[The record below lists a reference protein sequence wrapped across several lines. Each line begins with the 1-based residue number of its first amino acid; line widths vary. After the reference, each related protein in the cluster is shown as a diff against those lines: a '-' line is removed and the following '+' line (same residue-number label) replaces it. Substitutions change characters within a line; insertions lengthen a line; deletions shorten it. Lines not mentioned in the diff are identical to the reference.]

1 MGEFNKDTIIL
12 LGYQILNQPG
22 LSVLSP
28 RTTAKR
34 LDCSPRSE
42 SREAKGLEKQEAVGE
57 RSSKTSFVFALWI
70 ILAATMVRAIEWVD
84 GKLRILD
91 QSKLPREQ
99 IFADLDDYRGVVLA
113 IKEMRVR
120 GAPAIGVAAAYGI
133 ALAASSIRTTNKDDL
148 IAQLN
153 QVMQAFAASRPTA
166 VNLFQA
172 IDRMRKAARGHGV
185 AEIKKSLIDEAK
197 RIHKEEV
204 SATEKLSQ
212 LGAELIKDGFT
223 LLTHCNA
230 GPLATAG
237 SGTALGAI
245 KAAKEQGKKLSVF
258 VTETRPLLQGARL
271 TTWELMQEDI
281 PVTLITDSMAGYF
294 MKRGEID
301 CVIVGADRIAANGY
315 TANKIGTYTLAV
327 LANAHG
333 IPFYV
338 AAPTTTIDL
347 SLLSGYQIP
356 IEERS
361 PEEVTHIQGVPI
373 APAGIRAANPAFD
386 ITPGSYI
393 TAIITE
399 KGIIRPPYTEGLKAI
414 GSRFP

>member
-1 MGEFNKDTIIL
+1 MKAGT
-12 LGYQILNQPG
+12 
-22 LSVLSP
+22 
-28 RTTAKR
+28 
-34 LDCSPRSE
+34 
-42 SREAKGLEKQEAVGE
+42 
-57 RSSKTSFVFALWI
+57 
-70 ILAATMVRAIEWVD
+70 IEWLD

-99 IFADLDDYRGVVLA
+99 IFIDLDNYCDVVLA

-133 ALAASSIRTTNKDDL
+133 ALGASGIKTANKEKF

-153 QVMQAFAASRPTA
+153 QVMQAFTASRPTA

-172 IDRMRKAARGHGV
+172 INRMKKAARGDDV
-185 AEIKKSLIDEAK
+185 TEIKNSLVNEAK
-197 RIHKEEV
+197 RIHQEEIT
-204 SATEKLSQ
+204 ATKKLSQ

-237 SGTALGAI
+237 YGTALGVI
-245 KAAKEQGKKLSVF
+245 KAAKEQGKDVSVF
-258 VTETRPLLQGARL
+258 ATETRPLLQGARL
-271 TTWELMQEDI
+271 TTWELMQEGI

-294 MKRGEID
+294 MHRKKID
-301 CVIVGADRIAANGY
+301 CVIVGADRIAANGDV
-315 TANKIGTYTLAV
+315 ANKIGTYTLAV
-327 LANAHG
+327 LAKENT

-338 AAPTTTIDL
+338 AAPTSTIDL
-347 SLLSGYQIP
+347 SLSSGDKIP

-361 PEEVTHIQGVPI
+361 PEEVTHIQGVLI
-373 APAGIRAANPAFD
+373 APEGIRAANPAFD
-386 ITPGSYI
+386 VTPHNYI

-399 KGIIRPPYTEGLKAI
+399 KGIIREPYTEGLKRT
-414 GSRFP
+414 GSSQ

>member
-1 MGEFNKDTIIL
+1 M
-12 LGYQILNQPG
+12 
-22 LSVLSP
+22 
-28 RTTAKR
+28 TA
-34 LDCSPRSE
+34 
-42 SREAKGLEKQEAVGE
+42 
-57 RSSKTSFVFALWI
+57 
-70 ILAATMVRAIEWVD
+70 RAIEWLD
-84 GKLRILD
+84 GKVRILD

-99 IFADLDDYRGVVLA
+99 IFADLHSYHDVVSA
-113 IKEMRVR
+113 IKEMKIR

-133 ALAASSIRTTNKDDL
+133 ALGAARIKTAQNDDFL
-148 IAQLN
+148 VQLN

-172 IDRMRKAARGHGV
+172 INRMKRAAEGGGV
-185 AEIKKSLIDEAK
+185 AEIKKSLMHEAR
-197 RIHKEEV
+197 RIHQEEIA
-204 SATEKLSQ
+204 ATEKLSR
-212 LGAELIKDGFT
+212 LGAELIKDGFAV
-223 LLTHCNA
+223 LTHCNA

-237 SGTALGAI
+237 YGTALGVI
-245 KAAKEQGKKLSVF
+245 KAAKEQGKKVSVLA
-258 VTETRPLLQGARL
+258 TETRPLLQGARL
-271 TTWELMQEDI
+271 TTWELMQEGI
-281 PVTLITDSMAGYF
+281 PVTLIIDSMAGYF
-294 MKRGEID
+294 MKRREID
-301 CVIVGADRIAANGY
+301 CVIVGADRIAGSGH

-347 SLLSGYQIP
+347 SLTSGYQIP

-386 ITPGSYI
+386 VTPPSHI

-399 KGIIRPPYTEGLKAI
+399 NGIVRAPYTEGLKTATS
-414 GSRFP
+414 GSL